1 MKCFAFFVSVLFVS
15 TSIFANEYV
24 DLFMDSLKKDM
35 QKYHQEEIESTYFT
49 QIEFNIK
56 NNNSL
61 YFDGKIDTKEEKIIL
76 SSETIDFLCHIDN
89 LKYLTLTNVGL
100 KYIPIS
106 IKKLTKLESLD
117 LSDNEL
123 MELPET
129 LGRLE
134 KLMFLFLDNNHLS
147 DLPQSIKNLKLLVTL
162 SLKNNEFKVLP
173 DVLRYCLMGELNLDE
188 NNLLN
193 LPSFVA
199 QMPNLTEIQISKNP
213 NFQIKG
219 EGDTFGKL
227 ELAKLF
233 IKQKEVSLYKE
244 KHKDFYKILRSSTE
258 KKRGEDRDKFR
269 PYFSAFKSPKIIAQ
283 HSQIEED
290 FVYPPQGKKT
300 YGDHFVKGGNKLTY
314 FHSDGEEYPIG
325 YTIYFPENEIK
336 SIRVD
341 VYGGKFS
348 NSIDDLFTFKA
359 NINNLVGSNAYLAR
373 NGVMIIK
380 LLLRDL
386 IDDTV
391 NHQSEMNQAYM
402 DSIQAGIHCFWE
414 KLTNHPEDLHQDL
427 AQVKSLPKYL
437 YGASFGGLTCI
448 LQATQYSGTWDGYIS
463 HNGSLSPE
471 KRGEWSNDKS
481 HYDFLK
487 LDLKRLNQLE
497 DPVLVLGN
505 MHDNNVNMRN
515 WTYFYEKICE
525 VHKEYLVKSWFTYKG
540 ININHDKIE
549 NTGHS
554 APNDPE
560 ELLNYSNVM
569 LDFINKDEV
578 ILNDTLSQ
586 YINLIGLI
594 KSYENDISSSVENL
608 FLLEAFKK
616 QYEQQQF
623 LTDEE
628 LFKIYVALSFVKDR
642 SVRSGEKLDYV
653 RKATNAQLQKAFA
666 PDYKA
671 LVYFLD
677 DYINPPQRKNIFNFN
692 NAFGSIIGSSRSKDC
707 SFMLENFDLMLSEE
721 ELDLLKKE
729 VALDERFMPQF
740 IREYR
745 NILESVAYYGSSN
758 NLVDRKLMCGFFV
771 ENSELVSNFD
781 RFNNEDFEKAKQKW
795 EKFKHKE
802 NCLKV
807 ELEKDQRLVVLL
819 KKSLP

>member
-1 MKCFAFFVSVLFVS
+1 MKRFAFFVSVLFVS

-35 QKYHQEEIESTYFT
+35 QKYHQEEIDGTYLR
-49 QIEFNIK
+49 QIDFNIK

-89 LKYLTLTNVGL
+89 LKDLTLKNVGL
-100 KYIPIS
+100 KFIPNS
-106 IKKLTKLESLD
+106 IEKLTKLESLD

-134 KLMFLFLDNNHLS
+134 KLMFLFLDNNYLS
-147 DLPQSIKNLKLLVTL
+147 DLPKSIKNLKLLVTL
-162 SLKNNEFKVLP
+162 SLKNNKFKVLP
-173 DVLRYCLMGELNLDE
+173 DILRYCLMCELNFDE

-219 EGDTFGKL
+219 EGDSFGKL

-314 FHSDGEEYPIG
+314 LHSDGEEYPIG

-348 NSIDDLFTFKA
+348 NSVDDLFTFKA

-386 IDDTV
+386 IDDRV

-414 KLTNHPEDLHQDL
+414 TLTNHPEDLHQDL

-437 YGASFGGLTCI
+437 YGASFGGLTC
-448 LQATQYSGTWDGYIS
+448 LFQATQYSGTWDGYIS

-471 KRGEWSNDKS
+471 KRGEWSNDKA

-487 LDLKRLNQLE
+487 LDLERLNQLE
-497 DPVLVLGN
+497 DPVLILGN

-525 VHKEYLVKSWFTYKG
+525 VHKEHFVKSWFTYKG

-549 NTGHS
+549 NTGHFS
-554 APNDPE
+554 PNDPE
-560 ELLNYSNVM
+560 ELLAYSNVM

-594 KSYENDISSSVENL
+594 KSYENDISASVEKF

-616 QYEQQQF
+616 QYEKQQI

-628 LFKIYVALSFVKDR
+628 LLNLYKAISFVKDP
-642 SVRSGEKLDYV
+642 SVRSGEKFDYV

-666 PDYKA
+666 RDYMA

-677 DYINPPQRKNIFNFN
+677 DYTNPPQSKNIFNFN
-692 NAFGSIIGSSRSKDC
+692 STLFSPIGSSKAKDC
-707 SFMLENFDLMLSEE
+707 SFILKNFDLVLSEE

-729 VALDERFMPQF
+729 ASLDSRFIPQF
-740 IREYR
+740 LNEYR
-745 NILESVAYYGSSN
+745 SILESSSYWSN
-758 NLVDRKLMCGFFV
+758 SKDLVHCKLMCGLFA
-771 ENSELVSNFD
+771 ENSELVSNYSS
-781 RFNNEDFEKAKQKW
+781 FNKEGFEKAKQKW
-795 EKFKHKE
+795 EEFKLKE
-802 NCLKV
+802 NSLKV